1 MQHAAGYAFQ
11 IQDTSARWYLFVL
24 ATELGGYVL
33 RRPGT
38 KFSKVPGYLR
48 VPEYT
53 LLDTDKY
60 AIEHEDSCLIT
71 EAYILVLACTLVL
84 TKFSTRPPQ
93 HIPP

>member
-1 MQHAAGYAFQ
+1 MQHATGYAFE
-11 IQDTSARWYLFVL
+11 IQDISARWYLFVL

-33 RRPGT
+33 RRPST

-60 AIEHEDSCLIT
+60 AIEHLDSCLIT
-71 EAYILVLACTLVL
+71 AVHATNISGSGYGCVRVPE
-84 TKFSTRPPQ
+84 STNTDD
-93 HIPP
+93 